1 MRIYLVGYMASGKTW
16 LGQELALANGLEF
29 VDIDDLFENRYR
41 ITISD
46 FFDKYGEELFRK
58 LEHEILEGTL
68 EFDNVVI
75 ATGGGTPCFYNN
87 MDSILSFGKSVY
99 LRMDLTEL
107 INRIQTIK
115 KKRPL
120 LMNLESSGLKD
131 FVRDQLQER
140 EQFYLKAD
148 WVFDGPDYPVEEISR
163 ILGLK

>member
-16 LGQELALANGLEF
+16 LGQELALATGLEF
-29 VDIDDLFENRYR
+29 VDIDDLFENRFR

-46 FFDKYGEELFRK
+46 FFGKYGEELFRK

-68 EFDNVVI
+68 ELGNVVI

-87 MDSILSFGKSVY
+87 MDLILSSGKSVY

-107 INRIQTIK
+107 IDRIQTIK

-140 EQFYLKAD
+140 EQYYLKAD
-148 WVFDGPDYPVEEISR
+148 WVFDGPDYPIEEICR
-163 ILGLK
+163 VLGLK